1 MAHYKYAHKKIYY
14 NIILGNVLIISR
26 KVLLSN
32 SSYDS
37 DKGRGCDDLSSSFQI
52 SFGHLQ
58 LGRSH
63 YFDIYN
69 IQYTYSY
76 GMNPLEYL

>member
-1 MAHYKYAHKKIYY
+1 MAHAHKKIYY

-63 YFDIYN
+63 YFDVNMFIYTTSN
-69 IQYTYSY
+69 THIHM
-76 GMNPLEYL
+76 G